1 MGVYADSSAD
11 PFDDPKVETIVELL
25 TRIWGSTIGVV
36 STAFITD
43 ATPIALTGHTRLRS
57 QYGELI
63 DQALRGVTNYTWT
76 KFSGPDVFYGAGAEQ
91 FIAGSGS
98 FQRKDYYNEFAKA
111 GYSISLDKTFYASC
125 VELYESPRNFL
136 HIQPPRLAG
145 PQCVQGIPQHD
156 NKRSIGKQKA
166 SPGFAWSE
174 GYDAQSYRRSPCTWW
189 LERILH
195 DVRSCLD

>member
-111 GYSISLDKTFYASC
+111 GYSISLDKTSTLAASNSTKA
-125 VELYESPRNFL
+125 L
-136 HIQPPRLAG
+136 
-145 PQCVQGIPQHD
+145 GI
-156 NKRSIGKQKA
+156 
-166 SPGFAWSE
+166 F
-174 GYDAQSYRRSPCTWW
+174 CTSN
-189 LERILH
+189 LP
-195 DVRSCLD
+195 V